1 MAAPLSADLRGGMG
15 VGVRGGSSR
24 GAAAGGFAASPA
36 SAVRLM
42 QRVAETGSV
51 EPGQIGGQ
59 RRSPLDAHAA
69 TLPAIVAEKTDI
81 TLAGIRQEVQTRLRP
96 MGGLAAVHPA
106 RHRARPRPK
115 KNLRAPP

>member
-24 GAAAGGFAASPA
+24 GAAAGGFAVSPA
-36 SAVRLM
+36 SVVRLM

-59 RRSPLDAHAA
+59 RRSPLDAPAA
-69 TLPAIVAEKTDI
+69 TLQTIVAEKSDI
-81 TLAGIRQEVQTRLRP
+81 TLAGIRQGLQTRLGP
-96 MGGLAAVHPA
+96 LVGPAAVPPA
-106 RHRARPRPK
+106 RPPPRFPH
-115 KNLRAPP
+115 